1 MAGRER
7 RPTYLF
13 TLRLWKEPTA
23 DQEQMEIRFKV
34 QHVLSGEVRYFR
46 AWTDVIAFIL
56 RHVQHLERDPW
67 REKENPK

>member
-13 TLRLWKEPTA
+13 TLRLWNESTDKE
-23 DQEQMEIRFKV
+23 QEIRFKV

-46 AWTDVIAFIL
+46 AWTDVIAFISH
-56 RHVQHLERDPW
+56 HVQNLERDPW
-67 REKENPK
+67 REKENPE

>member
-13 TLRLWKEPTA
+13 TLRLWKESI
-23 DQEQMEIRFKV
+23 DQEQEIRFKV

-56 RHVQHLERDPW
+56 HHVQNPERDPW
-67 REKENPK
+67 GEKENPE

>member
-13 TLRLWKEPTA
+13 TLRLWKESI
-23 DQEQMEIRFKV
+23 DQEQEIRFKV

-67 REKENPK
+67 REKENPE

>member
-13 TLRLWKEPTA
+13 TLRLWKESI
-23 DQEQMEIRFKV
+23 DQEQEIRFKV

-56 RHVQHLERDPW
+56 LHVQNLERDPW
-67 REKENPK
+67 GEKENPE